1 MREII
6 NYILEANLALLAFLA
21 AYKLL
26 FKKENAFGLLRMYLL
41 CAILF
46 SLVFPLIHFQNISNE
61 NTLSIGKVIP
71 EYWLPEVNINPS
83 DSPERLPTTS
93 LANDTWSVL
102 GWVYIIGVCVA
113 SLWLVCQVGY
123 VIILMLNSKSYKI
136 ERFRIIESNEDKP
149 TFSFFNLI
157 YIGKSEIL
165 DQHEKEQ
172 IIRHESIHAK
182 QLHSLDIL
190 LVTLVRNFFWFNP
203 FIKTYK
209 DLFIQLHEF
218 EADARAVENSDVN
231 KYCSLLARVA
241 LQSHFPI
248 ASHFNESLT
257 VKRIEMM
264 RTLKKKIEKW
274 KIAVVLAIVSGCF
287 VAISCND
294 QLVDEFEKSTLSQT
308 SDYPAEIKTHM
319 ANYIKEHPGAKLT
332 YLEGT
337 SQDVDKFVTTPEV
350 KGRIVY
356 EYAYR
361 GDEKKG
367 VLLTDVAQHAEA
379 LQTEGQVFMVVEQ
392 QPEFSGGFDAFREFM
407 QSNVKYPTEA
417 QKNGESGTVYVSMVI
432 NQDGRISDAKVLR
445 GVSQSLDAEALR
457 VINLMP
463 PWTPGK
469 QNGRAVKVRFN
480 IPVKFADGESDSQS
494 SVTKPSTTV
503 DEVLSANYQMKVVQ
517 FEKKNNGD
525 GKRFVGKVIDEKG
538 NPLPGLN
545 VIVAGT
551 TGGTTTN
558 LKGEFALET
567 PNQNGTIVFSF
578 VGYDTKS
585 IEF

>member
-26 FKKENAFGLLRMYLL
+26 FQKENAFGLLRLYLL
-41 CAILF
+41 CSIVF
-46 SLVFPLIHFQNISNE
+46 SLVFPLLHFQTEASQ

-71 EYWLPEVNINPS
+71 EYWLPEVSIN
-83 DSPERLPTTS
+83 ETQREEAQIAATS
-93 LANDTWSVL
+93 LANDTWSVI
-102 GWVYIIGVCVA
+102 GWVYVIGVAIA

-123 VIILMLNSKSYKI
+123 VIILMLNSKSYKLN
-136 ERFRIIESNEDKP
+136 RYRIIESGEDKP

-157 YIGKSEIL
+157 YIGKSDSLEA
-165 DQHEKEQ
+165 HEKEQ

-182 QLHSLDIL
+182 QLHSVDIL
-190 LVTLVRNFFWFNP
+190 LVTLVKNFFWFNP

-274 KIAVVLAIVSGCF
+274 KIAAVLVIISGCF
-287 VAISCND
+287 IAFACND
-294 QLVDEFEKSTLSQT
+294 QLVEDFEKSTLSQVSQVPPEVQRT
-308 SDYPAEIKTHM
+308 IDDYQKS
-319 ANYIKEHPGAKLT
+319 HPNAKLT

-337 SQDVDKFVTTPEV
+337 ADDVKKFVGTPEV
-350 KGRIVY
+350 KDRVVY

-361 GDEKKG
+361 DNEKKG
-367 VLLTDVAQHAEA
+367 VLLTDVVQHADA
-379 LQTEGQVFMVVEQ
+379 LQNDEKVFMVVEN
-392 QPEFSGGFDAFREFM
+392 QPEYTGGYDALKAFLQE
-407 QSNVKYPTEA
+407 NIKYPTEA
-417 QKNGESGTVYVSMVI
+417 VKNGENGTVYVSMII
-432 NQDGRISDAKVLR
+432 NQDGTVTDAKVLK
-445 GVSQSLDAEALR
+445 GVSKSLDAEAVR
-457 VINLMP
+457 VIRMMP
-463 PWTPGK
+463 AWKPGT
-469 QNGRAVKVRFN
+469 QNGKAVRVRFN
-480 IPVKFADGESDSQS
+480 IPIKFHAPQTQGKYS
-494 SVTKPSTTV
+494 
-503 DEVLSANYQMKVVQ
+503 EVEEPTLGAIQPANYQMKVVK

-525 GKRFVGKVIDEKG
+525 GKRFTGKVIDEKG
-538 NPLPGLN
+538 NPMAGLN
-545 VIVAGT
+545 ILVEGSTRGT
-551 TGGTTTN
+551 STDSN
-558 LKGEFALET
+558 GEFALET
-567 PNQNGTIVFSF
+567 PNQSGTLVFTF
-578 VGYDTKS
+578 IGYDTHTIK
-585 IEF
+585 F

>member
-21 AYKLL
+21 AYKIL
-26 FKKENAFGLLRMYLL
+26 FKKENAFGLLRTYLL
-41 CAILF
+41 CAIVF
-46 SLVFPLIHFQNISNE
+46 SLVFPLLHFQTNNNE

-71 EYWLPEVNINPS
+71 EYWLPEVSVGPN

-102 GWVYIIGVCVA
+102 GWVYIMGVCAA
-113 SLWLVCQVGY
+113 SLWLVFQVGY
-123 VIILMLNSKSYKI
+123 VIILTLNSKSYKI

-165 DQHEKEQ
+165 DPQEKEQ
-172 IIRHESIHAK
+172 IIRHETIHAK
-182 QLHSLDIL
+182 QLHSIDIL

-209 DLFIQLHEF
+209 ELFIQLHEF

-274 KIAVVLAIVSGCF
+274 KIAMVLVIVSGCF

-294 QLVDEFEKSTLSQT
+294 QLVDDFEKSTLSQVSQIPPEVQRT
-308 SDYPAEIKTHM
+308 MDDYQKD
-319 ANYIKEHPGAKLT
+319 HPNAKLT
-332 YLEGT
+332 YLEGAAD
-337 SQDVDKFVTTPEV
+337 DVKKFVVTPEV
-350 KGRIVY
+350 KNRVVY
-356 EYAYR
+356 EYSYR
-361 GDEKKG
+361 DNEKKG
-367 VLLTDVAQHAEA
+367 VLLTDVVQHAEA
-379 LQTEGQVFMVVEQ
+379 LQNEEKVFMVVEQ
-392 QPEFSGGFDAFREFM
+392 QPEFPGGFDALREYM
-407 QSNVKYPTEA
+407 QSNIKYPAEA
-417 QKNGESGTVYVSMVI
+417 QRNGESGTVYVSMII
-432 NQDGRISDAKVLR
+432 NQDGSISNAKVLR
-445 GVSQSLDAEALR
+445 GVSQSLDNEALR
-457 VINLMP
+457 VITMMP
-463 PWTPGK
+463 SWTPGT
-469 QNGRAVKVRFN
+469 QNGKAVKVRFN
-480 IPVKFADGESDSQS
+480 IPVKFGDGKSNSQGAAI
-494 SVTKPSTTV
+494 KSTTFEKI
-503 DEVLSANYQMKVVQ
+503 EVANYQLRIVK
-517 FEKKNNGD
+517 FEKKDNGS
-525 GKRFVGKVIDEKG
+525 GKRFTGKVIDEKG

-545 VIVAGT
+545 VVVAGT
-551 TGGTTTN
+551 TNGTSTDH
-558 LKGEFALET
+558 KGEFALET
-567 PNQNGTIVFSF
+567 PAKAGKLVFSF
-578 VGYDTKS
+578 VGYDSKT
-585 IEF
+585 IDF

>member
-26 FKKENAFGLLRMYLL
+26 FKKENAFALLRMYLL
-41 CAILF
+41 SAIVF
-46 SLVFPLIHFQNISNE
+46 SLVFPLIHFQSISNE

-71 EYWLPEVNINPS
+71 EYWLPEVNINPNGV
-83 DSPERLPTTS
+83 PERLPTTS
-93 LANDTWSVL
+93 IANDTWSVL

-123 VIILMLNSKSYKI
+123 VIILMANSKSYKI

-165 DQHEKEQ
+165 DPHEKEQ

-182 QLHSLDIL
+182 QLHSIDIL

-203 FIKTYK
+203 IIKIYK

-264 RTLKKKIEKW
+264 RTLKKKIENW
-274 KIAVVLAIVSGCF
+274 KIAMVLVIISGCF

-294 QLVDEFEKSTLSQT
+294 QLVDDFEKSTLSQVSLIPDEVKRT
-308 SDYPAEIKTHM
+308 MDDYQK
-319 ANYIKEHPGAKLT
+319 NHPGSKLT
-332 YLEGT
+332 YLEGAAD
-337 SQDVDKFVTTPEV
+337 DVKKFVVTPEV
-350 KGRIVY
+350 KDRVVY
-356 EYAYR
+356 EYSYR
-361 GDEKKG
+361 DNEKKG
-367 VLLTDVAQHAEA
+367 VLLTDVVQHAEA
-379 LQTEGQVFMVVEQ
+379 LQTGDKVFMVVEQ
-392 QPEFSGGFDAFREFM
+392 QPEFPGGFDGLREYM

-417 QKNGESGTVYVSMVI
+417 QKSGESGTVYISMII
-432 NQDGRISDAKVLR
+432 NQDGSVSDAKVLR

-457 VINLMP
+457 VVKMMP
-463 PWTPGK
+463 SWTPGK
-469 QNGRAVKVRFN
+469 QNGKAVRVRFN
-480 IPVKFADGESDSQS
+480 IPVKFHGAEKQGNYSEYQ
-494 SVTKPSTTV
+494 KPTV
-503 DEVLSANYQMKVVQ
+503 ERIETANYTMRVVQ
-517 FEKKNNGD
+517 FEKKDNGN
-525 GKRFVGKVIDEKG
+525 GKRFVGKVVDEKG

-545 VIVAGT
+545 IIVAGT

-558 LKGEFALET
+558 MKGEFALET
-567 PNQNGTIVFSF
+567 PNQNGKLVFSF
-578 VGYDTKS
+578 IGYDTKT